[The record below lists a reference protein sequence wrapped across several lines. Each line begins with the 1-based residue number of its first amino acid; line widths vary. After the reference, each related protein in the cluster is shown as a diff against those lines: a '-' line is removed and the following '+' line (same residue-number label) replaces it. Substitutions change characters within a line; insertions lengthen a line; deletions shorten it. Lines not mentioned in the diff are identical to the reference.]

1 MANPILAMTPNTEPN
16 LFAGGALDRLT
27 EHRHDAAWVEASLA
41 DAQAQFL
48 VGWDQLSPVLIQA
61 DRPAVAALARDA
73 VEPWLA
79 QAREVLLL
87 GRMNGRL
94 YFGLN
99 FDAAPAADLP
109 FAPTELRKVAALLE
123 AGEAGLLAYFRAL
136 GHWHR
141 EHRYCG
147 RCGGP
152 TRSIAAGHERQCEH
166 CGTRAFPRVDPAVIM
181 LVECGERCLLGSQ
194 TPQQP
199 RRYSTLAG
207 FVEPGES
214 LEDAVRREVFEE
226 TGIEVTAA
234 HYHSS
239 QPWPFPAS
247 LMLGFS
253 AEGCEAPVMLRDG
266 ELQDARWFTRSEIAK
281 GVRGGEFTLSSPQSI
296 AYRLIRNWYERDGS
310 SLADLTLG

>member
-1 MANPILAMTPNTEPN
+1 MVTPIFAMTTNDPN

-27 EHRHDAAWVEASLA
+27 EHRHDAAWLEESLA

-48 VGWDQLSPVLIQA
+48 VSWDQLSPVLTQG
-61 DRPAVAALARDA
+61 DRPAVAALARDV
-73 VEPWLA
+73 VEPWLV
-79 QAREVLLL
+79 QAREILLL
-87 GRMNGRL
+87 GRMNGHV

-99 FDAAPAADLP
+99 LEAAPAADLP
-109 FAPTELRKVAALLE
+109 FTPTELRKVAATLD

-152 TRSIAAGHERQCEH
+152 TLSVAGGHERRCER
-166 CGTRAFPRVDPAVIM
+166 CGTRTFPRVDPAVIM
-181 LVECGERCLLGSQ
+181 LVECGDRCLLGSQ

-234 HYHSS
+234 RYHSS

-247 LMLGFS
+247 LMLGFF
-253 AEGCEAPVMLRDG
+253 ADGCEAPVTLRDG
-266 ELQDARWFTRSEIAK
+266 ELQDARWFTRGELAA
-281 GVRGGEFTLSSPQSI
+281 GLAQGEFTLSSPQSI
-296 AYRLIRNWYERDGS
+296 AYRLIRDWYEREGG
-310 SLADLTLG
+310 SLADLTQA